1 MLVWDTLYGFDEN
14 LQPQR
19 QMVEGEEVS
28 QDGKTWTFKLREG
41 LKFHDGEPVR
51 SRDVVAS
58 LSISGSTWR
67 MDEATRVATVEPLL
81 RAAREISLA
90 LGWSGDEPD

>member
-1 MLVWDTLYGFDEN
+1 MPAGMELLKTVTGK
-14 LQPQR
+14 
-19 QMVEGEEVS
+19 VVS
-28 QDGKTWTFKLREG
+28 GAVALA
-41 LKFHDGEPVR
+41 
-51 SRDVVAS
+51 VVAAG
-58 LSISGSTWR
+58 ISWWR

>member
-1 MLVWDTLYGFDEN
+1 MDE
-14 LQPQR
+14 L
-19 QMVEGEEVS
+19 E
-28 QDGKTWTFKLREG
+28 EG
-41 LKFHDGEPVR
+41 LTALAAPIRDAHG
-51 SRDVVAS
+51 DVVAS

-67 MDEATRVATVEPLL
+67 MDEETRVATVEPLL